1 VNTFEE
7 VEKDPQVAE
16 NEMIVS
22 WDQPNVGTFRTTG
35 IPVKFQQTPGRINR
49 PAPSI
54 GEHTAEILREFGGYT
69 EAEVSALEGQGA
81 VAIAELSRTGEPTP

>member
-7 VEKDPQVAE
+7 VEQDPQIEE

-22 WDQPNVGTFRTTG
+22 WEQPNVGTFRTTG
-35 IPVKFQQTPGRINR
+35 IPVKFEGTPGKINR

-54 GEHTAEILREFGGYT
+54 GEHTVEILREFGGYT
-69 EAEVSALEGQGA
+69 DAEVLALEDQGA
-81 VAIAELSRTGEPTP
+81 VWTAGLSKTSEAAG